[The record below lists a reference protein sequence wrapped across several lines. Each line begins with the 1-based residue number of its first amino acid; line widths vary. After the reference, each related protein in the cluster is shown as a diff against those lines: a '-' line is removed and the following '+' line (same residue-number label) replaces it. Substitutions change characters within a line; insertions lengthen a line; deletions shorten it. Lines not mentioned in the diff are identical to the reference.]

1 MNPTRFLRASMLVSI
16 FGTALNLL
24 WIGIFK
30 FTPTEAKA
38 IQPLIA
44 NSPFTSWMTPA
55 FGIQGASDVIGA
67 IEIVTAL
74 LLLCVSI
81 QDRALQRCAQL
92 GGILGVI
99 TFLCTLSFLA
109 TTPGAFS
116 VHDGVLVPN
125 GFLLKDIV
133 LLGASLLCAAHAWMF
148 LHTEVPQEQQ
158 PSPALH
164 VAIR

>member
-1 MNPTRFLRASMLVSI
+1 MNPDRFLSTSTLVSI

-38 IQPLIA
+38 IQPLIT
-44 NSPFTSWMTPA
+44 NSPLTSWMTPA
-55 FGIQGASDVIGA
+55 FGIQGASDIIGG
-67 IEIVTAL
+67 IEIITAL
-74 LLLCVSI
+74 LLLCVTI

-92 GGILGVI
+92 GGFLGAI
-99 TFLCTLSFLA
+99 IFLCTLSFLA

-116 VHDGVLVPN
+116 VHDGILVPN

-133 LLGASLLCAAHAWMF
+133 LLGASLLCAAHAWAF
-148 LHTEVPQEQQ
+148 LQKEAHREHQSAPI
-158 PSPALH
+158 LH
-164 VAIR
+164 VAVE

>member
-1 MNPTRFLRASMLVSI
+1 MQAAQFLRTSSLISI

-30 FTPTEAKA
+30 FTPTEAKG
-38 IQPLIA
+38 IQSLI
-44 NSPFTSWMTPA
+44 NHSPFMSWMTPA
-55 FGIQGASDVIGA
+55 LGVQGASSLIGG

-74 LLLCVSI
+74 LLICI
-81 QDRALQRCAQL
+81 TIPNRPFQRLAQL
-92 GGILGVI
+92 GGILGAA

-116 VHDGVLVPN
+116 VHDGVLVPD

-133 LLGASLLCAAHAWMF
+133 LLGASLLCVAEAMAF
-148 LHTEVPQEQQ
+148 LHKTQSISPQ
-158 PSPALH
+158 SPQMLGL
-164 VAIR
+164 VAK

>member
-1 MNPTRFLRASMLVSI
+1 MNPTRFLRTSTLVSI

-38 IQPLIA
+38 IQPLIT
-44 NSPFTSWMTPA
+44 NSPLTSWMTPT
-55 FGIQGASDVIGA
+55 FGIQGASDIIGA
-67 IEIVTAL
+67 IEIITAL
-74 LLLCVSI
+74 LLLCVTI

-92 GGILGVI
+92 GGIMGAAI
-99 TFLCTLSFLA
+99 FLCTLSFLA

-116 VHDGVLVPN
+116 VQDGVLVPN

-133 LLGASLLCAAHAWMF
+133 LLGASLLCAVHAWVF
-148 LHTEVPQEQQ
+148 LHTEAQHEQH
-158 PSPALH
+158 PLPLLH
-164 VAIR
+164 VAVE